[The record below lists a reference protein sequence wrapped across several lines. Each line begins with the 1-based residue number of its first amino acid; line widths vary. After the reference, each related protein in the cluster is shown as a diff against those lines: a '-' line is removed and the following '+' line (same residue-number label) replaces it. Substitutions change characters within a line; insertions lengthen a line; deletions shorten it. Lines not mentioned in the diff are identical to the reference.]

1 MYQFKLK
8 SIFTLF
14 LTLDMKGQCQKFVQ
28 HLVLTDGSRIA
39 VTSVS
44 PLRPVVKLAIDS
56 LTHPSWN
63 PDSLNKRKL
72 QASDQLDKF
81 RSRYAQIYKSNQ

>member
-1 MYQFKLK
+1 MR
-8 SIFTLF
+8 
-14 LTLDMKGQCQKFVQ
+14 DQCQKFLQ
-28 HLVLTDGSRIA
+28 YLVLTDGSRI
-39 VTSVS
+39 VVPSVS
-44 PLRPVVKLAIDS
+44 PLRPVVKLPIDS

-81 RSRYAQIYKSNQ
+81 RSRYSEDFFNTNNSKQPLKKK